1 MKPNLCRFNRFGKE
15 MMETTISTIVDEHAG
30 DATRLIDILH
40 ALQNHFGFLSTE
52 TVEQTAHIL
61 NIPRSQIHSV
71 IAFYSFLHSVPV
83 GTYRILLSDCII
95 DTLHG
100 FQTVM
105 DAFCHKLG
113 IQPDEIRSDGKV
125 SIATASCTGFCDQ
138 GPAALINGVAIQAL
152 DINRVDIIV
161 NLIEMD
167 VPISEWPTDLFSSQ
181 DNIHQ
186 RGFLLQQPIEVGSAI
201 LTLLDRGIEDT
212 LIELEQS
219 GLRGC
224 GGAGFPTVNKW
235 RFCRR
240 VKADTHYVVCN
251 ADEGEPGTFKDRVL
265 LNNYA
270 DQVIEGMTLC
280 ARIIGAAQG
289 FIYLRAEY
297 LFLRQKLQQIIDQR
311 RQNNSLGHDIAGVE
325 GFNFDIEIR
334 MGAGAYICGE
344 ESALLES
351 LEGKRGVPRIR
362 PPFPVTH
369 GYLDKPTVVNNVE
382 TFAAAAKI
390 AVAGSQ
396 SYNQV
401 GTEQS
406 PGSRLLSIS
415 GDCAR
420 PGIYEYPFGTTIE
433 QVLTDCGA
441 DNTLFVQVGG
451 PSGTLVANTDFQR
464 NISFED
470 LPTGGSFMI
479 FDDSRDPL
487 EIVINF
493 AHFFAHESCG
503 FCTPCRVGTMLMK
516 KTLDKI
522 VNGAGS
528 YNDLEELKKLGHL
541 TKHYSHCGLGQTA
554 ANPVM
559 DTLANFPECY
569 QANIKDQAFT
579 PAIDLERALQQA
591 RQLTGRTDA
600 DAYLEQFNE

>member
-1 MKPNLCRFNRFGKE
+1 
-15 MMETTISTIVDEHAG
+15 METTISSIIDEHAG
-30 DATRLIDILH
+30 DATRLVDILH
-40 ALQNHFGFLSTE
+40 SLQNHFGFLSTE
-52 TVEQTAHIL
+52 TIAQTAYIL
-61 NIPRSQIHSV
+61 DIPRSQIHGV
-71 IAFYSFLHSVPV
+71 IEFYSFLHSVPV
-83 GTYRILLSDCII
+83 GRYRILLSDCII

-100 FQTVM
+100 FQTIM
-105 DAFCHKLG
+105 DAFCQKLR
-113 IQPDEIRSDGKV
+113 IQPDIIRSDGKV
-125 SIATASCTGFCDQ
+125 SIASTSCTGFCDQ
-138 GPAALINGVAIQAL
+138 GPAALINGVAIPAL
-152 DINRVDIIV
+152 DNNRVDIIV

-167 VPISEWPTDLFSSQ
+167 APISEWPADLFNSEN
-181 DNIHQ
+181 NIHQ
-186 RGFLLQQPIEVGSAI
+186 RGFLLQHPIETGSAI
-201 LTLLDRGIEDT
+201 LAMLDRGIEDT

-240 VKADTHYVVCN
+240 AQADAHYVVCN

-265 LNNYA
+265 LNNFA
-270 DQVIEGMTLC
+270 DQVFEGMTLC
-280 ARIIGAAQG
+280 ARIIDATQG

-297 LFLRQKLQQIIDQR
+297 LYLRPKLQQIIDQR
-311 RQNNSLGHDIAGVE
+311 RDNSLLGHDIAGVE
-325 GFNFDIEIR
+325 GFDFDIEIR

-351 LEGKRGVPRIR
+351 LEGKRGIPRIR

-369 GYLDKPTVVNNVE
+369 GYLDQPTVVNNVE

-390 AVAGSQ
+390 AIAGAK

-401 GTEQS
+401 GTEHS

-433 QVLTDCGA
+433 QILADCGA
-441 DNTLFVQVGG
+441 DNTLCVQVGG

-487 EIVINF
+487 AIVTNF
-493 AHFFAHESCG
+493 THFFAHESCG
-503 FCTPCRVGTMLMK
+503 FCTPCRVGTTLLK
-516 KTLDKI
+516 NTLDKI
-522 VNGAGS
+522 ITGSGS
-528 YNDLEELKKLGHL
+528 YNDIAELKKLGHL
-541 TKHYSHCGLGQTA
+541 VKHHSHCGLGQTA

-559 DTLANFPECY
+559 DALANFPERY
-569 QANIKDQAFT
+569 QANIDDHAFT
-579 PAIDLERALQQA
+579 PAIDLELALQQA

>member
-1 MKPNLCRFNRFGKE
+1 
-15 MMETTISTIVDEHAG
+15 MMETKISTIIDEHAA
-30 DATRLIDILH
+30 DPARLIDILQ
-40 ALQNHFGFLSTE
+40 ALQNHFGFLSTD
-52 TVEQTAHIL
+52 TVEQTAHLL

-71 IAFYSFLHSVPV
+71 IEFYSFLHSEPV

-105 DAFCHKLG
+105 DAFCQKLD
-113 IQPDEIRSDGKV
+113 IQPETIRSDGKV
-125 SIATASCTGFCDQ
+125 SIATTSCTGFCDQ
-138 GPAALINGVAIQAL
+138 GPAALINGIAVVAL
-152 DINRVDIIV
+152 DIDRVEQIV
-161 NLIEMD
+161 NLIEHD
-167 VPISEWPTDLFSSQ
+167 EPISEWPADLFHSE
-181 DNIHQ
+181 DNIQQ
-186 RGFLLQQPIEVGSAI
+186 RGFLLQQGIEAGSAI
-201 LTLLDRGIEDT
+201 KTLLDRGIENS

-235 RFCRR
+235 RFCRQ
-240 VKADTHYVVCN
+240 VEADAHYVVCN

-280 ARIIGAAQG
+280 GRIIGASQG
-289 FIYLRAEY
+289 FIYLRGEY
-297 LFLRQKLQQIIDQR
+297 LFLRQKLQKIIDQR
-311 RQNNSLGHDIAGVE
+311 RQIHLLGQAIAGVE
-325 GFNFDIEIR
+325 GFDFDIEIR

-369 GYLDKPTVVNNVE
+369 GYLDKPTVINNVE

-390 AVAGSQ
+390 ALAGAS

-401 GTEQS
+401 GTEDS

-420 PGIYEYPFGTTIE
+420 PGIYEYPFGTTIK
-433 QVLTDCGA
+433 QILIDCGA
-441 DNTLFVQVGG
+441 SHTRCVQVGG
-451 PSGTLVANTDFQR
+451 PSGALVPNTDFQR
-464 NISFED
+464 QISFED

-479 FDDSRDPL
+479 FDESRDPL
-487 EIVINF
+487 AIATNF

-503 FCTPCRVGTMLMK
+503 FCTPCRVGTTLVK
-516 KTLDKI
+516 NTLDK
-522 VNGAGS
+522 VVKGLGS
-528 YNDLEELKKLGHL
+528 ENDLAELKKLSHL
-541 TKHYSHCGLGQTA
+541 VKHYSHCGLGQTA
-554 ANPVM
+554 NNPVM
-559 DTLANFPECY
+559 DSLTHFPEYY
-569 QANIKDQAFT
+569 QAKVKDQAFT
-579 PAIDLERALQQA
+579 PAIDLEQALQQA
-591 RQLTGRTDA
+591 RVLTGRTDA
-600 DAYLEQFNE
+600 DAHLEQFNE